1 MAGKE
6 CYSDMTRAQAE
17 AITRE
22 VQELCER
29 HKVWLDVQRAYK
41 PELKDIVL
49 TISIRVTEK

>member
-1 MAGKE
+1 
-6 CYSDMTRAQAE
+6 MTKAQAE

-29 HKVWLDVQRAYK
+29 HKVWLDVNRVYK

-49 TISIRVTEK
+49 TISVRVTEPEKR